1 MKVGYSIRR
10 SKAGRF
16 AKSLRIETL
25 EYKDEPN
32 TKLDGT
38 PAKVEEEGI
47 PFAEPEP
54 QCGDDYCELDNE
66 EE

>member
-16 AKSLRIETL
+16 AKSLRMETL

-38 PAKVEEEGI
+38 PAKVEEEEI

>member
-16 AKSLRIETL
+16 AKSLRMETL

-38 PAKVEEEGI
+38 PAKVEEEEI

-54 QCGDDYCELDNE
+54 QCGEDYCELGTNE
-66 EE
+66 E

>member
-16 AKSLRIETL
+16 AKSLRMETL
-25 EYKDEPN
+25 EYKDEPDK
-32 TKLDGT
+32 KLDGT
-38 PAKVEEEGI
+38 PAKVEEEI

-54 QCGDDYCELDNE
+54 ECGEDFCELDMKE
-66 EE
+66 E

>member
-16 AKSLRIETL
+16 AKSLRMETL
-25 EYKDEPN
+25 DYKDEPDK
-32 TKLDGT
+32 KLDGT
-38 PAKVEEEGI
+38 PAKVEEI

-54 QCGDDYCELDNE
+54 QCGEDYCELNNE